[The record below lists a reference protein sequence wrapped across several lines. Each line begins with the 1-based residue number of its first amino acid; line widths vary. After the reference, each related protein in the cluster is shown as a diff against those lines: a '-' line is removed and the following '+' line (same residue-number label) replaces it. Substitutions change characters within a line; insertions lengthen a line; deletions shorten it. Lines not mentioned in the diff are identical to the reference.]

1 MQELSRREREKLN
14 RHNDILQ
21 AARKVFAS
29 KDYASATLDDVATV
43 AELSKGTIYL
53 YFQNKAD
60 LFLSTFEMGMEQVAS
75 IVMDAISDNKDDPI
89 SGIKDM
95 VQRNLLF
102 CEENIDLFKI
112 VSSESAM
119 IELHSEIERNLD
131 FKQRIMGT
139 MLQSITA
146 LADFIQYGIDL
157 GILRKVNPRDAA
169 LALLGMVREF
179 SFRWVMG
186 MGSEEGN
193 LRDKAEII
201 ITIFLDGVRQEDC
214 VTN

>member
-1 MQELSRREREKLN
+1 VQELSRREREKLN

-53 YFQNKAD
+53 YFQKKAE
-60 LFLSTFEMGMEQVAS
+60 LFHSTFEMGMEQVAS

>member
-1 MQELSRREREKLN
+1 MQELSRREREKLSRRN
-14 RHNDILQ
+14 EILL
-21 AARKVFAS
+21 AARKVFSS

-53 YFQNKAD
+53 YFQNKVD

-75 IVMDAISDNKDDPI
+75 IIMDAISDNKDDPI
-89 SGIKDM
+89 SGIKDII
-95 VQRNLLF
+95 QRELLF
-102 CEENIDLFKI
+102 FEENIDLFKI
-112 VSSESAM
+112 LASESAM
-119 IELHSEIERNLD
+119 IELHSEIGRNLD

-157 GILRKVNPRDAA
+157 GILGEVNPRDAA
-169 LALLGMVREF
+169 LALMGMVREF
-179 SFRWVMG
+179 SFRWIMG

-193 LRDKAEII
+193 LKDKAEII
-201 ITIFLDGVRQEDC
+201 ITIFLDGVRQRDC